1 MKKRLIGKVFPN
13 NMSPLVGLLP
23 LLAENAAPT
32 PKAHQIMTLTEI
44 TELAEPIGFRP
55 FTITTNGGQR
65 FRIEHPDFIDIP
77 PKSRGRTGPSY
88 IVVYNRNS
96 VARFVTLA
104 NIDSIQFSPIKSL

>member
-1 MKKRLIGKVFPN
+1 MPAYRLLTHKKR
-13 NMSPLVGLLP
+13 
-23 LLAENAAPT
+23 
-32 PKAHQIMTLTEI
+32 IMTLTEI
-44 TELAEPIGFRP
+44 TELAEPLGFRP

-77 PKSRGRTGPSY
+77 PRSRRIGPSY

-104 NIDSIQFSPIKSL
+104 NIDSIQFSPIKA